1 MAPKPKDK
9 KGAKG
14 AKKTESSSSGEARD
28 PKTMTF
34 KEREEVCSYGCQ
46 QFEQVGISTC
56 LM

>member
-14 AKKTESSSSGEARD
+14 AKKTPVTKSSSSGEARD

-34 KEREEVCSYGCQ
+34 KEREEVC
-46 QFEQVGISTC
+46 C
-56 LM
+56 LPASNLNRLAHG